1 MAQLVFNRYEKKYL
15 MPEAIYQLLRAR
27 LSRYMETDSY
37 GLHTICNIYYDTADD
52 LLIRRSLEHPVYKE
66 KLRVRSY
73 GVPDEDSQVFVEIK
87 KKYKGIVNKRRVQM
101 RLPEAMNYLDGETSQ
116 PEGSQINQE
125 IDFFLKRYRLL
136 PRLYLAYDRVALF
149 GKEDPEFRVTFDRR
163 IRYRREAVRLEAG
176 DQGEYLLPEGW
187 VLMESKIQGAAPLW
201 FSQLLSELSLYQ
213 TSFSKYGN
221 IYRKEHGAWNPKEMM
236 LHRFENWNHLLIN
249 EEKKGKSVC

>member
-1 MAQLVFNRYEKKYL
+1 
-15 MPEAIYQLLRAR
+15 
-27 LSRYMETDSY
+27 
-37 GLHTICNIYYDTADD
+37 
-52 LLIRRSLEHPVYKE
+52 
-66 KLRVRSY
+66 
-73 GVPDEDSQVFVEIK
+73 
-87 KKYKGIVNKRRVQM
+87 M
-101 RLPEAMNYLDGETSQ
+101 RLPEAMNYLDGEMPQ
-116 PEGSQINQE
+116 PDGSQIHQE
-125 IDFFLKRYRLL
+125 IDFFLKRYTLL

-163 IRYRREAVRLEAG
+163 IRYRREGVRLEAG